1 MADEKTGVGK
11 FIEGMGG
18 AAGVLSAGIGLFG
31 IGMDISQAIKA
42 KRAQREAQ
50 IRMDKSIEEAKRLV
64 QINRAEQLQVP
75 LEKYERQLAE
85 QARTAKT
92 ALGALGEADPR
103 LLAAG
108 VGRIGE
114 GVRKGT
120 EAITEDMS
128 QELAGRQEKIIAGQQ
143 ATDEALANISLAE
156 ASGDAQAVA
165 DARKQYSEAIAS
177 TVSGV
182 KSGFQNFMER
192 QDLYRDKTKRP
203 KYLTTVGEISTVK
216 SDLTKPLFK
225 EGMEIPAYKPR

>member
-1 MADEKTGVGK
+1 MAIAAIGLGLQAL
-11 FIEGMGG
+11 GMGMDVAQMIG
-18 AAGVLSAGIGLFG
+18 A
-31 IGMDISQAIKA
+31 K
-42 KRAQREAQ
+42 KAQREAQ

-64 QINRAEQLQVP
+64 QVNRAEQLQVP
-75 LEKYERQLAE
+75 LEKYERQLDE

-108 VGRIGE
+108 VGRVGE
-114 GVRKGT
+114 TVRRGT

-143 ATDEALANISLAE
+143 AIDDALANISLAE

-165 DARKQYSEAIAS
+165 DARKQYNVALAGISSAA
-177 TVSGV
+177 
-182 KSGFQNFMER
+182 KSGFETFMEG
-192 QDLYRDKTKRP
+192 QELNRDKTKRP
-203 KYLTTVGEISTVK
+203 KKLTTVGEISTVE

>member
-1 MADEKTGVGK
+1 MAIAAIGLGLQAL
-11 FIEGMGG
+11 GMGMDVAQMIG
-18 AAGVLSAGIGLFG
+18 A
-31 IGMDISQAIKA
+31 K
-42 KRAQREAQ
+42 KAQREAQ

-114 GVRKGT
+114 TVRRGT

-128 QELAGRQEKIIAGQQ
+128 QELAGRQEKIIANQQ
-143 ATDEALANISLAE
+143 AIDEALANISLAE

-165 DARKQYSEAIAS
+165 DARRQYSQALAGITSAAQ
-177 TVSGV
+177 
-182 KSGFQNFMER
+182 SGFKTFMEGQGLYKDTSKR
-192 QDLYRDKTKRP
+192 DARKARKELDELKKQD
-203 KYLTTVGEISTVK
+203 G
-216 SDLTKPLFK
+216 PLDESLFMK
-225 EGMEIPAYKPR
+225 DPMDASADGTFGTELG

>member
-64 QINRAEQLQVP
+64 QVNRAEQLQVP
-75 LEKYERQLAE
+75 LEKYERQLDE

-108 VGRIGE
+108 VGRVGE
-114 GVRKGT
+114 TVRRGT

-143 ATDEALANISLAE
+143 AIDEALANISLAE
-156 ASGDAQAVA
+156 ASGDAQAIA
-165 DARKQYSEAIAS
+165 DARRQYSQSVAGIS
-177 TVSGV
+177 TAGRSAL
-182 KSGFQNFMER
+182 KSFMEG
-192 QDLYRDKTKRP
+192 QELYKD
-203 KYLTTVGEISTVK
+203 K
-216 SDLTKPLFK
+216 SDDDEDKSDEDKSDDYPTY
-225 EGMEIPAYKPR
+225 G